1 MFSLPDILA
10 IIGLCFSVIALGV
23 LYAWRSNFPKVFS
36 YTVGVDRLS
45 YNRAG
50 GVSGVRDRHPNEFD
64 TAQEARQTIEA
75 TCHRKWWQ
83 RRQIH
88 EVQILSEDATIKIN
102 RERFSL
108 SEGLE
113 QLGYRRAFLVGT
125 ESSKGVWFWKWN
137 MK

>member
-1 MFSLPDILA
+1 MFYLGIAVCALISCVVSFGCIWLLSLREIPRIL
-10 IIGLCFSVIALGV
+10 
-23 LYAWRSNFPKVFS
+23 K
-36 YTVGVDRLS
+36 YTVGVDRLF

-50 GVSGVRDRHPNEFD
+50 GVSGIRDRHPNEFD
-64 TAQEARQTIEA
+64 TAQEAKQTIES

-113 QLGYRRAFLVGT
+113 QLGFQRAFLVG
-125 ESSKGVWFWKWN
+125 ESSKGVWRWKWN

>member
-1 MFSLPDILA
+1 MFYLDIAVCALISCVVSFGCIWLLSLREIPRIL
-10 IIGLCFSVIALGV
+10 
-23 LYAWRSNFPKVFS
+23 K
-36 YTVGVDRLS
+36 YTVGADRLS

-50 GVSGVRDRHPNEFD
+50 GVSGIRDRHPNEFD
-64 TAQEARQTIEA
+64 TAQEAKQTIES

-102 RERFSL
+102 RESFAL

-113 QLGYRRAFLVGT
+113 QLGYARAFLVGT
-125 ESSKGVWFWKWN
+125 ESSKGVWFWRWN